1 MEESSTFT
9 ASAPTVAGL
18 GGKPR
23 ARLYCYTS
31 ETVARKTGIPYR
43 TLMDWVG
50 KGLIEPLVQR
60 RGGRKRLLFS
70 KENIREALII
80 KQLREYISLQ
90 KIRLALAD
98 LREMGQN
105 PLSGG
110 AFFVV
115 RNLRGERMVIKVCA
129 PDRAI
134 ELLKEDPKQ
143 IELFP
148 TREIEKIIE
157 GLEPEPEFESDPDP
171 KPGLEAVRRGVR
183 TRP

>member
-1 MEESSTFT
+1 MIRMEEGSISTSI
-9 ASAPTVAGL
+9 SAATSVGTEAGAKA
-18 GGKPR
+18 GPKEGWR
-23 ARLYCYTS
+23 ARAYCYTS
-31 ETVARKTGIPYR
+31 EAVSRKTGIPYR

-90 KIRLALAD
+90 KIRMALAD

-115 RNLRGERMVIKVCA
+115 RNLRGERTIIKVCGE
-129 PDRAI
+129 DEAI

-148 TREIEKIIE
+148 AREIEGIIE
-157 GLEPEPEFESDPDP
+157 GLEPLEPVPSGEMSP
-171 KPGLEAVRRGVR
+171 
-183 TRP
+183 